1 MRIAAV
7 WGCVMRIEE
16 YREKYRLRSGITM
29 EWYSVL
35 TTVKESRET
44 EKKEKKIE

>member
-1 MRIAAV
+1 MRV
-7 WGCVMRIEE
+7 EK
-16 YREKYRLRSGITM
+16 YREKYRLRSKIPM

-44 EKKEKKIE
+44 EKKEEKA